1 MMGFSLLN
9 SKNFNIINY
18 TIASHVYSES
28 NRENM
33 FFTDQRIGKNIIFLI
48 SNGKRYNDYE
58 TFVYVRDL
66 TNKRFIFFINLIYN
80 LICFIYKIIMVFSF

>member
-1 MMGFSLLN
+1 MFIVNQIG
-9 SKNFNIINY
+9 KIC
-18 TIASHVYSES
+18 
-28 NRENM
+28 

-48 SNGKRYNDYE
+48 NNGTKYNDYE